1 MAVPKKDSLLVP
13 YSKAFNDRLASA
25 YATYHLTADDAAEYA
40 VKHAAYIQA
49 QSTLMMQRESGTRSE
64 SQTAARNAV
73 KTELL
78 QFARQLYSM
87 VQADKTVSDAD
98 KILLGIRIRA
108 AAVSIARPTVAPC
121 VYIDSVRNRTV
132 DLTICDAENPKRR
145 GKPPRVASAW
155 VYRYVGSDFP
165 ADPAAWIFAGSC
177 TTRHY
182 SVVFPNSL
190 PAGTQ
195 VWICAAWVSP
205 RQEVGPIC
213 TVLTTNLQG
222 GGSAVEGKVK
232 IAA

>member
-13 YSKAFNDRLASA
+13 YSKAVNDRLAIA

-40 VKHAAYIQA
+40 AKHAAYAQA
-49 QSTLMMQRESGTRSE
+49 QSTLMLERQSGTRSE

-155 VYRYVGSDFP
+155 VYRFVGPDFP
-165 ADPAAWIFAGSC
+165 ADPAAWTFAGSC

-182 SVVFPNSL
+182 SLTFPNTI
-190 PAGTQ
+190 PGGAQ

-205 RQEVGPIC
+205 RQERGPTC
-213 TVLTTNLQG
+213 TPLMTYLQG
-222 GGSAVEGKVK
+222 GGVAAPVGVK